1 MELRHIR
8 YFLAVADERHFTRAA
23 QQLGIAQ
30 PPLSAQIKA
39 LEDEL
44 GVRLFHRVPQG
55 AVLTEAGIAFR
66 RAVEQ
71 IPGIVEHAIHA
82 AQRAGR
88 GETGALRVGY
98 TGSAKFHSA
107 VPNAIRQF
115 RRRWPDI
122 ALKLVE
128 QNSIDLARALEDD
141 MIDIAFLRPPSV
153 DSSDVVLDT
162 VVDEGMV
169 LVLPASHALAQ
180 SSADALPLAA
190 IRDEPLVLTT
200 PEAGRTLFNVA
211 VEACRAAGF
220 EPLLGQPAP
229 QIGSIL
235 ALVAA
240 EFGVSIVPASMRHM
254 ALDGIAYRDIEGAEA
269 SVRLALA
276 YRRGDTGIVMRNF
289 LIAARPEMTAGK

>member
-23 QQLGIAQ
+23 QRLGIAQ

-39 LEDEL
+39 LEEEL
-44 GVRLFHRVPQG
+44 GTRLFHRVPQG
-55 AVLTEAGIAFR
+55 AVLTEAGVAFR
-66 RAVEQ
+66 RGVEE
-71 IPGIVEHAIHA
+71 IPGAVDRAVHA

-122 ALKLVE
+122 GLTLVE
-128 QNSIDLARALEDD
+128 QNSIDLARSLEEDL
-141 MIDIAFLRPPSV
+141 IDIAFLRPPSV
-153 DSSDVVLDT
+153 DSSNVVLDT
-162 VVDEGMV
+162 VVEEGMV
-169 LVLPASHALAQ
+169 LVLPTSHALAQ
-180 SSADALPLAA
+180 RPVDALPLAA

-211 VEACRAAGF
+211 VETCRAAGF
-220 EPLLGQPAP
+220 EPVLGQPAP

-254 ALDGIAYRDIEGAEA
+254 ALDGVAYRDIEGVDA

-276 YRRGDTGIVMRNF
+276 HRRGDTGVVMRNF
-289 LIAARPEMTAGK
+289 LIAARSEMIA

>member
-1 MELRHIR
+1 
-8 YFLAVADERHFTRAA
+8 
-23 QQLGIAQ
+23 
-30 PPLSAQIKA
+30 
-39 LEDEL
+39 
-44 GVRLFHRVPQG
+44 VPQG
-55 AVLTEAGIAFR
+55 AELTEAGVTFR

-71 IPGIVEHAIHA
+71 IPGTVDRAVHA

-98 TGSAKFHSA
+98 TGSAKFHRA

-122 ALKLVE
+122 RLTLVE
-128 QNSIDLARALEDD
+128 QNSIDLARALEENLV
-141 MIDIAFLRPPSV
+141 DIAFLRPPSV

-162 VVDEGMV
+162 VMDEGM
-169 LVLPASHALAQ
+169 LVLPTSHALAQ
-180 SSADALPLAA
+180 RPVDAPPLAA
-190 IRDEPLVLTT
+190 ICDEPLVLTT

-211 VEACRAAGF
+211 VETCRAAGF
-220 EPLLGQPAP
+220 EPLLGQVAP

-254 ALDGIAYRDIEGAEA
+254 ALDGVTYRDIEDVDA

-276 YRRGDTGIVMRNF
+276 HRRGDTGVVMRNF
-289 LIAARPEMTAGK
+289 LIAARPKMIA